1 MTMESEQIIFQQLPA
16 AHRSMRIAVVT
27 ETYPP
32 EINGVAITIH
42 RMIEGLRAR
51 NHDIQLIRPRQS
63 RQDNPAA
70 EPRFEEVLRKG
81 VSIPRS
87 ENLKMGLPAKQTL
100 IRLWSL
106 NRPDI
111 VHIVTEGPLGFSALA
126 AALKLRI
133 PCSTDFHTNFHS
145 YSRHYGIGWLRKP
158 ISGYLRRFHNKSQA
172 TIVPTAAMRESLEG
186 HGYLN
191 LRVVPRGV
199 DTLSFTPRH
208 RSSVLRNQWG
218 VTPEQPVALYVGR
231 LAPEKNLPVVI
242 KAYDA
247 MRNAVAD
254 ARLVL
259 VGDGPERAMLQARH
273 PDIIFAGMQTGDAL
287 AAHFASADIFLFP
300 STTETFGN
308 VTFEALASGLAVV
321 AYNYAAAAEYIRD
334 GKNGLLAP
342 FDKTQEFINLAVR
355 LAANAP
361 RRAALGAAARATAE
375 KIDWEVVHDIFEA
388 ALRDVISGR
397 AHDIEN
403 RLSA

>member
-1 MTMESEQIIFQQLPA
+1 
-16 AHRSMRIAVVT
+16 
-27 ETYPP
+27 
-32 EINGVAITIH
+32 
-42 RMIEGLRAR
+42 
-51 NHDIQLIRPRQS
+51 
-63 RQDNPAA
+63 
-70 EPRFEEVLRKG
+70 
-81 VSIPRS
+81 
-87 ENLKMGLPAKQTL
+87 
-100 IRLWSL
+100 
-106 NRPDI
+106 
-111 VHIVTEGPLGFSALA
+111 
-126 AALKLRI
+126 
-133 PCSTDFHTNFHS
+133 
-145 YSRHYGIGWLRKP
+145 
-158 ISGYLRRFHNKSQA
+158 
-172 TIVPTAAMRESLEG
+172 
-186 HGYLN
+186 
-191 LRVVPRGV
+191 
-199 DTLSFTPRH
+199 
-208 RSSVLRNQWG
+208 
-218 VTPEQPVALYVGR
+218 VALYVGR

-308 VTFEALASGLAVV
+308 VTVEALASGLAVV

-361 RRAALGAAARATAE
+361 RRAALGVAARATAE

-397 AHDIEN
+397 AYDIEN

>member
-1 MTMESEQIIFQQLPA
+1 MESEQIIFQQLPA
-16 AHRSMRIAVVT
+16 ARRSMRVAVVT

-51 NHDIQLIRPRQS
+51 NHEIQLIRPRQS
-63 RQDNPAA
+63 RNDFAA
-70 EPRFEEVLRKG
+70 AGPRFEEVLRKG
-81 VSIPRS
+81 MSIPRS
-87 ENLKMGLPAKQTL
+87 ENLKMGLPAKQAL

-133 PCSTDFHTNFHS
+133 PCSSDFHTNFHS

-172 TIVPTAAMRESLEG
+172 TIVPTASMRDSLDG

-199 DTLSFTPRH
+199 DTGLFTPRR
-208 RSSVLRNQWG
+208 RSNVLRNQWG

-247 MRNAVAD
+247 MRNAVYTPENGAQYSAGGFSQGLKQTAQLVK
-254 ARLVL
+254 AR
-259 VGDGPERAMLQARH
+259 VGLEAVSLDLEGWDSHFAQSTVIEPLMRQLAQGLAAFRAE
-273 PDIIFAGMQTGDAL
+273 FDAL
-287 AAHFASADIFLFP
+287 ASQYFHDNFVRQDFLM
-300 STTETFGN
+300 SR
-308 VTFEALASGLAVV
+308 AV
-321 AYNYAAAAEYIRD
+321 
-334 GKNGLLAP
+334 KL
-342 FDKTQEFINLAVR
+342 
-355 LAANAP
+355 
-361 RRAALGAAARATAE
+361 
-375 KIDWEVVHDIFEA
+375 
-388 ALRDVISGR
+388 
-397 AHDIEN
+397 
-403 RLSA
+403 